1 MAIVDIHAHI
11 YPDKVA
17 KKASE
22 SVGEFYHVVME
33 EEDGSVGRLTSI
45 MDASPI
51 THALVHSVAVRP
63 GTVTSINDF
72 IAATC
77 AQNEQFMGFMTLHQD
92 FEDPASEIDRALSL
106 GLLGI
111 KLHPDTQRVNLDD
124 ERLMAIYE
132 IAEQKGIPVMLHC
145 GDYRYDFSHP
155 RRLLNVLRTFPKLTV
170 DAAHFGGWSIYDLA
184 LEYIEHERCFLDVSS
199 SMRYLGRRRTAELI
213 RRYGCDRVLFG
224 SDYPMWDPAKEFDIL
239 ASLDFTQAEAEAMR
253 WKNAERFLGR
263 DIGA

>member
-1 MAIVDIHAHI
+1 MAVVDIHAHI

-17 KKASE
+17 KKAAE

-33 EEDGSVGRLTSI
+33 NEDGSVGRLKSI
-45 MDASPI
+45 MDDSPI

-72 IAATC
+72 IATTC
-77 AQNEQFMGFMTLHQD
+77 AEDEQLLGFMTLHQD
-92 FEDPASEIDRALSL
+92 FENPREEIDRALGL

-132 IAEQKGIPVMLHC
+132 IAQEKNIPVMLHC

-155 RRLLNVLRTFPKLTV
+155 RRLLNVLRTFPRLTV

-184 LEYIEHERCFLDVSS
+184 LEYVEHERCFLDVSS

-213 RRYGCDRVLFG
+213 RLYGTDRILFG
-224 SDYPMWDPAKEFDIL
+224 SDYPMWDPATEHSIL
-239 ASLDFTQAEAEAMR
+239 DSLDFTEAEAEAMQWR
-253 WKNAERFLGR
+253 NAERFLSR
-263 DIGA
+263 DID